1 MWDGAKRGEEYP
13 LRGPPPFPWS
23 VAHRRPGKE
32 AAQLLMLAGG
42 GGKVPDNALETEYN
56 SNCLLL
62 PPLLFFGSFETIFS
76 PPLSTSSIVPLIP
89 LSPFFRAYLAHST
102 HCTVHTVE
110 EAGKLNLP
118 RTSSCHHVCAWWV
131 WCGLVHFA
139 CFFSPRPHSSSA
151 IPFSGRDP
159 KGGKWWISGGGRGGG
174 ERRGRRKL
182 SVPPDRS
189 LFPMLFLPL
198 PSLTIARRRGAK

>member
-1 MWDGAKRGEEYP
+1 M
-13 LRGPPPFPWS
+13 
-23 VAHRRPGKE
+23 
-32 AAQLLMLAGG
+32 
-42 GGKVPDNALETEYN
+42 PDNALETEYN

-62 PPLLFFGSFETIFS
+62 PHLLFFGSFETIFS

-110 EAGKLNLP
+110 EAGKVNLP

-139 CFFSPRPHSSSA
+139 CFFHL
-151 IPFSGRDP
+151 DP
-159 KGGKWWISGGGRGGG
+159 ILPPPSLFLGGTRKEGNGGLAGAEEGG

>member
-1 MWDGAKRGEEYP
+1 M
-13 LRGPPPFPWS
+13 
-23 VAHRRPGKE
+23 
-32 AAQLLMLAGG
+32 
-42 GGKVPDNALETEYN
+42 PDNALETEYN

-110 EAGKLNLP
+110 EAGKVNLP
-118 RTSSCHHVCAWWV
+118 RTSSCHYVCAWWV

-139 CFFSPRPHSSSA
+139 CFFHL
-151 IPFSGRDP
+151 DP
-159 KGGKWWISGGGRGGG
+159 ILPPPSLFLGGTRKEGNGGLAGAEEG
-174 ERRGRRKL
+174 EREEGGANYLFR
-182 SVPPDRS
+182 PIDRCFRCCF
-189 LFPMLFLPL
+189 FPFLH
-198 PSLTIARRRGAK
+198 